1 MNTLFYL
8 STEQLDHIK
17 PYFSLSHW
25 VPRVDERYIISEIIY
40 VIKHGLQWKEAPRE
54 SVPYKVFYE
63 CFIRLTN
70 PDIFNN
76 IFAEL
81 FKQNGATIRL
91 MVDATHSKIHR
102 TAASLLK
109 KGFPNRSRKK
119 YTMYRARGGKTRTVG
134 LVCPA
139 QSVA

>member
-8 STEQLDHIK
+8 STEQIDHIK
-17 PYFSLSHW
+17 PHFSLSHW
-25 VPRVDERYIISEIIY
+25 APRVDERYIISEIIY

-54 SVPYKVFYE
+54 PVPYKVFYD
-63 CFIRLTN
+63 C
-70 PDIFNN
+70 
-76 IFAEL
+76 
-81 FKQNGATIRL
+81 TIRL